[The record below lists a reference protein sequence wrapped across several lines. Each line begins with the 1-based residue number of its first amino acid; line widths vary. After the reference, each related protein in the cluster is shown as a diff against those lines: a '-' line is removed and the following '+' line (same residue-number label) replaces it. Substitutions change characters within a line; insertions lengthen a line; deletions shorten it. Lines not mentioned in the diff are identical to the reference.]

1 LSELQ
6 HSTLST
12 QHSALVIGGGL
23 AGLTAGLHL
32 AERGLKPLILEAN
45 PDFWGGRVAGKSAIT
60 LTDPTGK
67 EWQFPAEHGLHGI
80 WWQYKNVKAM
90 LTHHKILPKLV
101 LAERQQWVHGEK
113 GKVKKAEMGRV
124 VTKTVIWPAPFH
136 YGALFFRPSFLR
148 MLTPRDVLAIPS
160 VLGSLLVATGVDPL
174 LEGRALQGRTLADFC
189 KGWPPR
195 ITAFVASL
203 ARSGLSAHPDEV
215 PLAGFIAFLRF
226 YTLLRRDSQKF
237 HYLAADPETALIGPM
252 VRKIQELGGQVR
264 LGCRVE
270 RLERWNET
278 GWQVF
283 SDKGETFQTQH
294 VILATDAPV
303 TRQILSNSPATQ
315 EIAANLSWP
324 QGLETAVVRFWFSA
338 PPAKKAA
345 EAGIVS
351 GDFAI
356 DNFFWLH
363 RIQDIF
369 AEWHTATGGSA
380 IEAHIYSQQNLALD
394 DQTLLTR
401 AQNDLSR
408 IFPDL
413 KGKIIHSTL
422 QRNSPSHTLFG
433 VGSLSQ
439 HMGVHTPWPGL
450 LCCGDWVRH
459 PLPAL
464 FLERA
469 TATGIVAAN
478 AVLESNGKP
487 PFPLQKYDKPEF
499 LSRVMGGWMGSMRG
513 TKRIGLRTKD

>member
-1 LSELQ
+1 
-6 HSTLST
+6 
-12 QHSALVIGGGL
+12 
-23 AGLTAGLHL
+23 
-32 AERGLKPLILEAN
+32 
-45 PDFWGGRVAGKSAIT
+45 
-60 LTDPTGK
+60 
-67 EWQFPAEHGLHGI
+67 
-80 WWQYKNVKAM
+80 
-90 LTHHKILPKLV
+90 
-101 LAERQQWVHGEK
+101 
-113 GKVKKAEMGRV
+113 
-124 VTKTVIWPAPFH
+124 
-136 YGALFFRPSFLR
+136 
-148 MLTPRDVLAIPS
+148 MLTPRDILAIPS
-160 VLGSLLVATGVDPL
+160 VLGSLLIATGVDPL
-174 LEGRALQGRTLADFC
+174 REGRSLQGRTLADFC

-203 ARSGLSAHPDEV
+203 ARSGLSAHPEEV

-237 HYLAADPETALIGPM
+237 HYLAADPETALIGPL
-252 VRKIQELGGQVR
+252 VRKIQELGGEVR
-264 LGCRVE
+264 QGCRVE

-278 GWQVF
+278 GWQVC
-283 SDKGETFQTQH
+283 SDKGEIFQTPQL
-294 VILATDAPV
+294 IMATDAPA
-303 TRQILSNSPATQ
+303 TRQLLSNSPATQ
-315 EIAANLSWP
+315 EIAANMSWP
-324 QGLETAVVRFWFSA
+324 QGLETAVARFWFSA
-338 PPAKKAA
+338 APQKRSA

-369 AEWHTATGGSA
+369 ADWHAATGGSA
-380 IEAHIYSQQNLALD
+380 IEAHIYGQENLALD
-394 DQTLLTR
+394 DQTLLAR
-401 AQNDLSR
+401 AQSDLSR

-413 KGKIIHSTL
+413 KDKIIHATL

-433 VGSLSQ
+433 VGSLAQ
-439 HMGVHTPWPGL
+439 HIGVNTPWPGL

-513 TKRIGLRTKD
+513 TKRIRGLRTE